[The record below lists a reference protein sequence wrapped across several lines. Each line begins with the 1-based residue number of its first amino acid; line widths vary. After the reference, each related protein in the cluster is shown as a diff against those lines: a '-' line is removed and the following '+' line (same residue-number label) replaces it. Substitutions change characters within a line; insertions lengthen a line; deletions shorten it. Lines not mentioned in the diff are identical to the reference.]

1 MVTEPKILVTC
12 KQMQVELPRHQERI
26 ESLGYELLVPELKGQ
41 QFSSE
46 ELSDLIPGVVG
57 FIAGDDELDEAFFKT
72 AGDLKILV
80 RWGIGMD
87 SVDHR
92 AAAAAEVVVRNT
104 PGVFG
109 AEVADMAFAYILN
122 LARGIN
128 VIDESIRSGDWPKF
142 EGFTLAGQ
150 TIGIVGFGAI
160 GREVAARAAGFGMN
174 VLAFDPFVSQDRVPT
189 NVQLSTLEAL
199 LSSSRFT
206 VLTCPLTPET
216 NHLMDQKAFARMPS
230 DSYLVNVSRGPVVDE
245 EALIQVLE
253 TGGIAGAGLDVFEV
267 EPLPQNSALRNFP
280 NVVLGSHNGS
290 NTREGVARASSKAV
304 DFLLSELGH

>member
-12 KQMQVELPRHQERI
+12 KQMQVELPPHQGRI

-46 ELSDLIPGVVG
+46 ELCDLIPGVVG
-57 FIAGDDELDEAFFKT
+57 FIAGDDELDESFFK
-72 AGDLKILV
+72 AAHDLKVLI

-92 AAAAAEVVVRNT
+92 AAAAADVVVRNT

-128 VIDESIRSGDWPKF
+128 VTDKSIRAGEWPKF
-142 EGFTLAGQ
+142 EGFSLAGQ
-150 TIGIVGFGAI
+150 TIGIVGLGAI
-160 GREVAARAAGFGMN
+160 GREVAARAAGFGMKT
-174 VLAFDPFVSQDRVPT
+174 LAFDPFVSPDNVPT
-189 NVQLSTLEAL
+189 DVRLTDLETLLE
-199 LSSSRFT
+199 SSRFT
-206 VLTCPLTPET
+206 VLTCPLTPQT
-216 NHLMDQKAFARMPS
+216 FHLMDEKTFARMPK
-230 DSYLVNVSRGPVVDE
+230 DSFLVNVSRGPVVDE
-245 EALIQVLE
+245 GAMTRALEAG
-253 TGGIAGAGLDVFEV
+253 TIAGAGLDVFEV
-267 EPLPQNSALRNFP
+267 EPLPQSSKLRDLP
-280 NVVLGSHNGS
+280 NVILGSHNGS

-304 DFLLSELGH
+304 EFLLAELGH